1 MKTEFPDKWKF
12 LTRKLAY
19 PYEYFNSIDDYQKL
33 VDNFRKEDF
42 FSKLK
47 NDYPSDKGIERT
59 MDIIKRFNIKNGEEL
74 TQFYFKSDVL
84 LLTCVFENFIKVS
97 FNEFGFSPLYFVS
110 LPGYTWQSGLKSTA
124 INLQTVQDKD
134 MILLFENNFG
144 GGISSVLVDRY
155 VKSDENKKVLYSDAN
170 NLYSHSMSQ
179 MIPYVEIK
187 FDWNVILEDILNTPV
202 DSDIGY
208 FMEVDLTYPDN
219 IKKKTKNFPF
229 DPENKK
235 INPDNFSDYMKEIKP
250 DTFSQTKK
258 LVCD

>member
-1 MKTEFPDKWKF
+1 MKKEIIDTDEIWDIVNKIEEDYKTIEDLKKDYPNEIKNLEEALLFYIGENDLNLLKTEFPDKWKF
-12 LTRKLAY
+12 LTRKLAC
-19 PYEYFNSIDDYQKL
+19 PYEYFNSIDDYQKP

-124 INLQTVQDKD
+124 INLQTLRDKD

-155 VKSDENKKVLYSDAN
+155 VKPDENKKILYFDAN
-170 NLYSHSMSQ
+170 NLYGQSMPQ
-179 MIPYVEIK
+179 MLPYDEIK
-187 FDWNVILEDILNTPV
+187 FD
-202 DSDIGY
+202 
-208 FMEVDLTYPDN
+208 
-219 IKKKTKNFPF
+219 
-229 DPENKK
+229 
-235 INPDNFSDYMKEIKP
+235 
-250 DTFSQTKK
+250 
-258 LVCD
+258 